1 MLSGYHIQLV
11 ILEKF
16 KSMIFLDNNSTTP
29 LDKRVKAV
37 MEECLTNN
45 FGNPHSA
52 FHQYGTKASLSIQ
65 KSRKV
70 VADFLELKVIL

>member
-1 MLSGYHIQLV
+1 
-11 ILEKF
+11 
-16 KSMIFLDNNSTTP
+16 MIFLDNNSTTP

-37 MEECLTNN
+37 MEECLSDN

-52 FHQYGTKASLSIQ
+52 FHRYGTKASLSIQ

-70 VADFLELKVIL
+70 VADFFGVESDFVVFNSGAAW